1 MSPIKNLSAYYTRP
15 DWVRRI
21 NAMGDSVGGAE
32 KLIPLEADRLVR
44 TAIDSTGGL
53 SDFGDFDGDWHAR
66 FTSLITELEATGKLH
81 TLGRLMTR

>member
-1 MSPIKNLSAYYTRP
+1 MSPIKNLSEHYTRP

-32 KLIPLEADRLVR
+32 KLIPLGADVLMR

-53 SDFGDFDGDWHAR
+53 TDFGDFDGDWHAR
-66 FTSLITELEATGKLH
+66 FTSLITEL
-81 TLGRLMTR
+81 GRPASCIRWAA